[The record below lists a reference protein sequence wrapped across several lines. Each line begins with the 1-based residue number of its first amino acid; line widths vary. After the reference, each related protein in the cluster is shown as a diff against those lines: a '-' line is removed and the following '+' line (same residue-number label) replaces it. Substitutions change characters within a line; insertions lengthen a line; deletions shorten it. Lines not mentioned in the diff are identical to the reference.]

1 MELLGWSLPPG
12 ECEVCV
18 TAGCRWRSQLTPGRT
33 WRPLCLG
40 VLVHER
46 RGGGVS
52 AGASPSGSAAGPVS
66 QRAQL
71 PCPMDLASCHLY
83 LFLQGQRRT
92 GLAETQHREDA
103 QRAWRRRRRSGS
115 CSCFPFYPHQTR
127 EEWGAKNQF
136 LTFSMSLVCLASTR
150 PFTCH
155 PFGLFLRFEN
165 ERVDNVPPSLAL

>member
-1 MELLGWSLPPG
+1 M
-12 ECEVCV
+12 

-136 LTFSMSLVCLASTR
+136 LTFSMSLVCLASTC

-165 ERVDNVPPSLAL
+165 ERVDDVPPSLAL